1 MADLFFSERLLQK
14 LILHAELRKHLLQ
27 PAVFIIHRLH
37 LGNHR
42 GIHAAILRAPLVK
55 ARAAHAMFPAKL
67 QNRHA
72 AIGLP

>member
-1 MADLFFSERLLQK
+1 MADLFFSERLLEK

-42 GIHAAILRAPLVK
+42 GIHAAILRAPLIK
-55 ARAAHAMFPAKL
+55 GRAAHAVFPAKL
-67 QNRHA
+67 RNRHA
-72 AIGLP
+72 TIGLL